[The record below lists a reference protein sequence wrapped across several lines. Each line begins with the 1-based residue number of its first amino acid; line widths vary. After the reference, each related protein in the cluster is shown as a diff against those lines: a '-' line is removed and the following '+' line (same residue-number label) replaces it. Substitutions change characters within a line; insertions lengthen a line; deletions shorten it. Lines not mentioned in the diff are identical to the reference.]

1 MKVFKKWWFWLI
13 VAIVVIAII
22 AGSSGSSESDV
33 CTGEIQNESS
43 QSTEIVY
50 EIVDLQTMID
60 DLKANSLRA
69 EENYKEKYVEITG
82 KISNIDSDGKY
93 ISISPDNDEFNLTS
107 VMCYIKNDEQKQII
121 INKSTD
127 DIVTIKGKIKSIG
140 EVLGYSLDIK
150 EIK

>member
-22 AGSSGSSESDV
+22 AGSSGSNESDV
-33 CTGEIQNESS
+33 STGEIQNESS

-107 VMCYIKNDEQKQII
+107 VMCYIKNDEQKQVI